1 MVTKKVYV
9 SNNGQGYDE
18 VLSEAEKY
26 AEYRNLTG
34 RKKIHIRLLA
44 EELMGMVETI
54 AGNFY
59 SYFWIEDD
67 DDKPE
72 IYHLHLKAN
81 VNMDGQIRD
90 VFLDASTSGKNA
102 AAKGI
107 MGKLRD
113 IFQTYMIGFKDTDNV
128 SYSEPY
134 PGYSCFT
141 EYGLEPF
148 SSSNLWTLSRY
159 KENVSKN
166 KDERNLEDWDELEK
180 SIIANLADDV
190 SVGIEGDSVEMIITK
205 NSAE

>member
-72 IYHLHLKAN
+72 IYRLHLKAN

>member
-9 SNNGQGYDE
+9 SNNGQGYDD

-72 IYHLHLKAN
+72 IYRLHLKAN

-166 KDERNLEDWDELEK
+166 KDERNLEDWDEIEK

>member
-9 SNNGQGYDE
+9 SNNGQGYDD

-190 SVGIEGDSVEMIITK
+190 SVGIEGDFVEMIITK

>member
-9 SNNGQGYDE
+9 SNNGQGYDD

-72 IYHLHLKAN
+72 IYRLHLKAN

>member
-1 MVTKKVYV
+1 
-9 SNNGQGYDE
+9 
-18 VLSEAEKY
+18 
-26 AEYRNLTG
+26 
-34 RKKIHIRLLA
+34 
-44 EELMGMVETI
+44 MGMVETI

>member
-72 IYHLHLKAN
+72 IYHLHLNAN

>member
-9 SNNGQGYDE
+9 SNNGQGYDD